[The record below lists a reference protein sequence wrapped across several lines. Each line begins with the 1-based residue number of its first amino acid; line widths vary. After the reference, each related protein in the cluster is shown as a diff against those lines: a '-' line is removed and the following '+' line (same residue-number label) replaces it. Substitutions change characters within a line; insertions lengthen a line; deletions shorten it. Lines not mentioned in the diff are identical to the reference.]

1 MDRVYGLFAQYV
13 DGEKEYRVYEGEVIK
28 EIATGKG
35 TQTFVDFGRFKYC
48 YAETDFGKTAFA
60 TQEEAQREE
69 GVLRGILRCADGSA
83 GESSAGQ
90 AEKWRKTL
98 RRCNFAR
105 AQNRGG
111 DARRVCLWRGG
122 IYCQYGGFLSGVG
135 SSWPASVEEG
145 KRV

>member
-60 TQEEAQREE
+60 TRRRHS
-69 GVLRGILRCADGSA
+69 GRRRTTRDSPVCRWIRRGKLCWTS
-83 GESSAGQ
+83 
-90 AEKWRKTL
+90 
-98 RRCNFAR
+98 
-105 AQNRGG
+105 
-111 DARRVCLWRGG
+111 
-122 IYCQYGGFLSGVG
+122 
-135 SSWPASVEEG
+135 
-145 KRV
+145 